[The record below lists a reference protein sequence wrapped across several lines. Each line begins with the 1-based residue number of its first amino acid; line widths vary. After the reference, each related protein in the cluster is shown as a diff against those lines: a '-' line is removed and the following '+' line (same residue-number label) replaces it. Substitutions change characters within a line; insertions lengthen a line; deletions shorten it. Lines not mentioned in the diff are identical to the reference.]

1 MTYLTGKKIALRA
14 IEPED
19 LDDLYRWEN
28 DSSLWIYGCTIAPFS
43 RYLMKR
49 YIENYSADIARDGQ
63 LRLMIVERETK
74 KSMGIFDCFDYDAVN
89 RRAAVGL
96 LIDPSHTRQGFGRD
110 TLETFMEYAF
120 QFLHLHQLY
129 VHIATCNTASMALF
143 LACGFRECGHL
154 TDWLQLPQG
163 YDDALVF
170 QKINPDEKG

>member
-74 KSMGIFDCFDYDAVN
+74 KSIGILDCFDYDSVN

-96 LIDPSHTRQGFGRD
+96 LIDPRHTRQGFGRD
-110 TLETFMEYAF
+110 ALETFMEYAF

-129 VHIATCNTASMALF
+129 VHIATCNTASMAIF

-154 TDWLQLPQG
+154 TDWVQLPQG